1 MSLPKLKEVAAQ
13 LGIDGA
19 TKLKKDALV
28 TAIAD
33 LQAANRDAANVKPAA
48 KRAMPKRI
56 QIAKIQITLLII
68 QMTLEITLEMTVMFK
83 ITDHA
88 ITTAGSVDVVT
99 ATVAEIAIV
108 AEIATAIVDLA
119 KSASQ

>member
-1 MSLPKLKEVAAQ
+1 
-13 LGIDGA
+13 
-19 TKLKKDALV
+19 
-28 TAIAD
+28 
-33 LQAANRDAANVKPAA
+33 
-48 KRAMPKRI
+48 
-56 QIAKIQITLLII
+56 
-68 QMTLEITLEMTVMFK
+68 MTPEITLEMTVMFK